1 MEGYTG
7 SDIKEVC
14 REAVVR
20 ISHEA
25 AALLERTGMLP
36 PSLPLATLAASQA
49 SASTSASTSASIS
62 SSTDSPDAALKEKAL
77 GEAASVSMGFDGA
90 RDSSESVS
98 WDLSVASSEA
108 LRLRPVAR
116 ADLER
121 AIKKLSASVNGRGRE
136 VTRVAEWNEQYG
148 EIKKAK
154 KRPALSMYL

>member
-25 AALLERTGMLP
+25 AALLERAGVLP
-36 PSLPLATLAASQA
+36 TSLPLATP
-49 SASTSASTSASIS
+49 SAPRTSTSSSSS
-62 SSTDSPDAALKEKAL
+62 SSTDLPDAAFGLTDATL
-77 GEAASVSMGFDGA
+77 EASLSTGGV
-90 RDSSESVS
+90 RSESLP

-154 KRPALSMYL
+154 KRPVLSMYL